1 MIFQEKAMT
10 ILQEYVDWVQRTQF
24 EQIPDKLVT
33 LAKYSIIDT
42 IAVSYMQ
49 EAHRGMMSFTTMRQA
64 DSQALWLPAYLF
76 LGRCPLQM
84 PRS

>member
-42 IAVSYMQ
+42 IAVCKKHTG
-49 EAHRGMMSFTTMRQA
+49 E
-64 DSQALWLPAYLF
+64 
-76 LGRCPLQM
+76 
-84 PRS
+84 

>member
-1 MIFQEKAMT
+1 MT

-42 IAVSYMQ
+42 IAVSYY
-49 EAHRGMMSFTTMRQA
+49 ARSTPGNDVLYNYAASRQ
-64 DSQALWLPAYLF
+64 
-76 LGRCPLQM
+76 
-84 PRS
+84 